1 MIKLLGIPYDL
12 NSSFLRGA
20 ALAPPRIRL
29 METDGSANTFA
40 ELGLDV
46 KEGEVYQDLGD
57 LSLAGLSPKE
67 AFQAIKTAVAEHIAD
82 GSKLVSLGGDHSIA
96 YPILDAYTDK
106 FPGLNILQIDAHG
119 DLYEDFEGNPYS
131 HASPFARIL
140 ETGKVGSLIQVGNRC
155 LTTHQR
161 EQAKR
166 FGVDIVEMKDFS
178 MDFLVRLQAPLYVT
192 IDLDALD
199 PAFAPGVS
207 HHEPGGISSRDLFN
221 IIQSIPVKI
230 VGADIVELNPTRDT
244 NNRTAMVAYKALKEV
259 MAKLA

>member
-40 ELGLDV
+40 ELGRDI
-46 KEGEVYQDLGD
+46 KAGEVYQDIGD
-57 LSLAGLSPKE
+57 LQLAGFSPQD
-67 AFQAIKTAVAEHIAD
+67 AFQKIKAAVATAIED

-96 YPILDAYTDK
+96 YPILDAYTDRY
-106 FPGLNILQIDAHG
+106 PGLHILQIDAHG
-119 DLYEDFEGNPYS
+119 DLYEDFEGNPLS

-161 EQAKR
+161 EQASR
-166 FGVDIVEMKDFS
+166 YGVDIVEMKDFNL
-178 MDFLVRLQAPLYVT
+178 DFLVRLQAPLYVS

-207 HHEPGGISSRDLFN
+207 HHEPGGLSSRDLYQ
-221 IIQSIPVKI
+221 ILQSIPVEI
-230 VGADIVELNPTRDT
+230 IGADIVEYNPTRDLH
-244 NNRTAMVAYKALKEV
+244 NMTAMVAYKALKEV
-259 MAKLA
+259 MAKMV